1 VPCSLRTQTC
11 TCKRCQY
18 RRRIHVVDSCHR
30 KHVETDCSH
39 DSRVLSTSL
48 TSSSAVTT
56 RPQRYHIIIMPPLRR
71 GAGAL
76 SGDRRPSSVCLS
88 VCLSD
93 VAYIGYNSKTKRPR
107 KTKLC
112 TGVPQVTCDS
122 HTDFKVKTSK
132 VKVTGG
138 AYCGGHLAAQLVIQ
152 AVWPPAGFGRHGI
165 SRPSVT
171 VTSDRLTLKLVCESH
186 LMWRTF
192 ISNLGVLSIWVLE
205 LFAMFATD
213 GQTDRRTKATF
224 MPLPYGRGQN
234 KHFYG
239 TRQNV
244 SNEMEFVS
252 PADCSDKVD
261 NSAESTH

>member
-132 VKVTGG
+132 VKVTGRG
-138 AYCGGHLAAQLVIQ
+138 ILWRPPSRTACYTSSVAAGRVRPTRYL
-152 AVWPPAGFGRHGI
+152 PP
-165 SRPSVT
+165 
-171 VTSDRLTLKLVCESH
+171 VCNCD
-186 LMWRTF
+186 L
-192 ISNLGVLSIWVLE
+192 
-205 LFAMFATD
+205 
-213 GQTDRRTKATF
+213 
-224 MPLPYGRGQN
+224 
-234 KHFYG
+234 
-239 TRQNV
+239 
-244 SNEMEFVS
+244 
-252 PADCSDKVD
+252 
-261 NSAESTH
+261 

>member
-1 VPCSLRTQTC
+1 MGL
-11 TCKRCQY
+11 
-18 RRRIHVVDSCHR
+18 
-30 KHVETDCSH
+30 
-39 DSRVLSTSL
+39 
-48 TSSSAVTT
+48 VT
-56 RPQRYHIIIMPPLRR
+56 LNFD
-71 GAGAL
+71 L
-76 SGDRRPSSVCLS
+76 
-88 VCLSD
+88 
-93 VAYIGYNSKTKRPR
+93 
-107 KTKLC
+107 
-112 TGVPQVTCDS
+112 
-122 HTDFKVKTSK
+122 
-132 VKVTGG
+132 
-138 AYCGGHLAAQLVIQ
+138 
-152 AVWPPAGFGRHGI
+152 
-165 SRPSVT
+165 
-171 VTSDRLTLKLVCESH
+171 LTLKLVCESH